1 MVCYNTII
9 KMTILRIK
17 NSKGY
22 FCSQSNLRMIIIFGK
37 EDYNE
42 KQKIIM
48 WIDMCGAFGGTGGCI
63 GRLCECEFDCKQCTG
78 IWR

>member
-1 MVCYNTII
+1 
-9 KMTILRIK
+9 
-17 NSKGY
+17 
-22 FCSQSNLRMIIIFGK
+22 MIIIFGK

-42 KQKIIM
+42 KQKIIKIIM